1 MKNNLEKWKELNK
14 KADGLYKEMYKY
26 PEGAKRDS
34 IRKRIQELYTEA
46 EKYMY
51 SYPNK
56 NGTTESD
63 LDQIIIQEI
72 NSPSTYNK

>member
-14 KADGLYKEMYKY
+14 KADDLYKEMYKY
-26 PEGAKRDS
+26 PEGEKRDI
-34 IRKRIQELYTEA
+34 IRKKIQELYIEA

-63 LDQIIIQEI
+63 LDQIIIQEV
-72 NSPSTYNK
+72 NPPLTYNK

>member
-14 KADGLYKEMYKY
+14 KADDLYKEMYKY
-26 PEGAKRDS
+26 PEGEKRDI
-34 IRKRIQELYTEA
+34 IRKKIQELYIEA

-51 SYPNK
+51 SRESK

-63 LDQIIIQEI
+63 LD
-72 NSPSTYNK
+72 